1 MWLSD
6 DEKEMMTSIIITMIY
21 NTKEDLRTKIINF
34 KPLLRKEV
42 YELLINGDEYVHKDN
57 REDHHK
63 YRYISA
69 LDKRWC
75 LKTQLYYHATRTK
88 KITLDEMEE
97 ILGLFSKPQ

>member
-42 YELLINGDEYVHKDN
+42 YELLINGDEYVYKDN
-57 REDHHK
+57 REVFKD
-63 YRYISA
+63 
-69 LDKRWC
+69 
-75 LKTQLYYHATRTK
+75 ATILSCYSNK
-88 KITLDEMEE
+88 KNYT
-97 ILGLFSKPQ
+97 